1 MNIKVTLIN
10 LTLLIL
16 FFACTAKIDSPQ
28 FISAH
33 NAYNEGRY
41 QTALTFIDQAIII
54 EPEESEFY
62 ILRAKANYKL
72 DNKASAM
79 EDLNRSLL
87 LRESSTAY
95 HLKGK
100 LFLERNEL
108 LYAKENLRKAFELNS
123 TSAELLFDLGYLE
136 FLNGENQL
144 ALEYYLQAAKY
155 DSRNPAT
162 YVNIGN
168 LYAMMSNSKLAIDN
182 YSKALVLDTTDGI
195 AYYNRANEK
204 MILNDLNGAIE
215 DYKKSL
221 EIDSLNINTMF
232 MLAEAQNKIN
242 DYAGAVVNYN
252 MILKIDSLSAKG
264 FYLRG
269 LSLLSLNEDK
279 NACADFKRAGELG
292 YFEAYEMIKKHCDP
306 KKKNQNKKDKKK
318 SKP

>member
-1 MNIKVTLIN
+1 MSIE
-10 LTLLIL
+10 
-16 FFACTAKIDSPQ
+16 AKIINIALGIFLIACSAKLDSPQ
-28 FISAH
+28 YISAL

-41 QTALTFIDQAIII
+41 QTALTFIDQAIRA

-72 DNKASAM
+72 DNKANAM
-79 EDLNRSLL
+79 EDLNLSLNL
-87 LRESSTAY
+87 GENSTAY

-100 LFLERNEL
+100 IFLERGEL
-108 LYAKENLRKAFELNS
+108 PDAKENLRKAYELNS
-123 TSAELLFDLGYLE
+123 ASAELLFDLGYLE
-136 FLNGENQL
+136 FMNGENQL

-204 MILNDLNGAIE
+204 MIINDLNGAIE

-232 MLAEAQNKIN
+232 MLAEVQSKTG
-242 DYAGAVVNYN
+242 DFLGALNNYN
-252 MILKIDSLSAKG
+252 QIIKNDSASAKG
-264 FYLRG
+264 FYFRG
-269 LSLLSLNEDK
+269 LSLLSLNDSK
-279 NACADFKRAGELG
+279 NACSDFKRAGELG

-306 KKKNQNKKDKKK
+306 KKKNQIKKDKKK

>member
-16 FFACTAKIDSPQ
+16 FFACTVKIDSPQ
-28 FISAH
+28 FISAL

-41 QTALTFIDQAIII
+41 QTAVTLIDQAILIDPD
-54 EPEESEFY
+54 EPQFY

-72 DNKASAM
+72 DNKAAAM
-79 EDLNRSLL
+79 EDLNSSLKL
-87 LRESSTAY
+87 KESSNAY

-100 LFLERNEL
+100 LFLERSEL
-108 LYAKENLRKAFELNS
+108 LDAKENLRKAYELNS
-123 TSAELLFDLGYLE
+123 SSAELLFDLGYLE
-136 FLNGENQL
+136 YLNGENQL

-168 LYAMMSNSKLAIDN
+168 LYAMMNNSNLAIDN

-204 MILNDLNGAIE
+204 MILNDIIGAVE

-221 EIDSLNINTMF
+221 EIDSTNTGTMF
-232 MLAEAQNKIN
+232 ILAEAQSQNG
-242 DYAGAVVNYN
+242 DYASAVENYN
-252 MILKIDSLSAKG
+252 HILKIDSVSAKG

-269 LSLLSLNEDK
+269 LALLSLEDDK

-306 KKKNQNKKDKKK
+306 KKKNQNKKEKKK
-318 SKP
+318 SKR